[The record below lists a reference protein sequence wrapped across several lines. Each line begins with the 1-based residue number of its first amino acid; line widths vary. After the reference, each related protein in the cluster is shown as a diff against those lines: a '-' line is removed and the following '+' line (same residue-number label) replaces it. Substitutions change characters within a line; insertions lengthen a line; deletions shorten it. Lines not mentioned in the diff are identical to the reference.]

1 MKKVNS
7 ILFFTSLCVMFSCGL
22 INDSSENSDDNKPMI
37 SAVKSRLMGLSLNK
51 VEDLLGKPDR
61 SYSNHHFY
69 KYVYYDAVIDDL
81 DKKSGVQ
88 HLSVTFT
95 GKYRYAVTDADCHK
109 RGSRMAVTRMTIVR
123 LP

>member
-51 VEDLLGKPDR
+51 VEDLLVSLIGHTLIIISINMYIMMQLLTTLIKKVVF
-61 SYSNHHFY
+61 STYQLLLQGN
-69 KYVYYDAVIDDL
+69 IDM
-81 DKKSGVQ
+81 Q
-88 HLSVTFT
+88 
-95 GKYRYAVTDADCHK
+95 
-109 RGSRMAVTRMTIVR
+109 
-123 LP
+123 